1 MYLTHLPVV
10 VWLQVAVAEV
20 PVHWSLKLPF
30 VSLVTIAFAL
40 VSYDLVV
47 RSTFAGAILNG
58 RRRDRVLLPW
68 ALGKFGRTGSPELA
82 PGPERAS

>member
-1 MYLTHLPVV
+1 
-10 VWLQVAVAEV
+10 
-20 PVHWSLKLPF
+20 VHWSLTVPF
-30 VSLVTIAFAL
+30 VSVVTIAFAL

-68 ALGKFGRTGSPELA
+68 VLGRLGRTSSLKLA
-82 PGPERAS
+82 PGPRKGA